1 MDSFDGRWVKDQS
14 KGLEDYLDKIS
25 NFPKFLRNNPV
36 EVTDEMI
43 ELYLEVSTC
52 KTIYRI

>member
-1 MDSFDGRWVKDQS
+1 MDSSDARRMKDQS
-14 KGLEDYLDKIS
+14 KGLEDYLDKVS

-52 KTIYRI
+52 KTIYKI